1 MRSKSGLW
9 LQKMLETEHITLSKV
24 STEINLIVLLKTN
37 YNSDDKNKQVIPQ
50 DIVHNNS
57 D

>member
-24 STEINLIVLLKTN
+24 STEINLIVLLETN